1 MLPHLTQ
8 RIAGLAEK
16 KLTFAH
22 YTAATTAYKILS
34 SREIWLNNITGA
46 NDYSELQHAKACLL
60 KSLELSENKDRIGE
74 IWNSFSVSEN
84 EFSLENYINDNQ
96 AARYT
101 ETYVFCVSEQ
111 EISETNPENKLG
123 RLSMWRAYGGSKNVS
138 ILFNTDLMIK
148 LSSDHIFT
156 PVLYCDPEDF
166 NPYFDRFLA
175 FLEDY
180 REEIKR
186 ESKDTFI
193 DIVKSAVEILLVSTK
208 HPGFAEEREWRLV
221 RSRAVG
227 PGYLPNPTTELVG
240 SSISRVHK
248 TPLVQSEHLS
258 NDDFAQMLDRVII
271 GPTTHP
277 YPSGMA
283 FIELVGTL
291 GPIRMDPAV
300 FISEIPIRRE

>member
-1 MLPHLTQ
+1 MLPHLSQ
-8 RIAGLAEK
+8 RISGLTES

-34 SREIWLNNITGA
+34 SREIWLNNLTEA
-46 NDYSELQHAKACLL
+46 NDYSELQHAKKCIMHCIN
-60 KSLELSENKDRIGE
+60 LEENKRRIAA
-74 IWNSFSVSEN
+74 ICDYFSVTEDQ
-84 EFSLENYINDNQ
+84 FSLEKYVNDKHPE
-96 AARYT
+96 RYT

-111 EISETNPENKLG
+111 DVSETNPENKLG

-138 ILFNTDLMIK
+138 ILFNSDLMLR

-156 PVLYCDPEDF
+156 PVLYCDPSNF
-166 NPYFDRFLA
+166 YPYFDRLLA
-175 FLEDY
+175 FLEDH

-186 ESKDTFI
+186 QSKDTFI
-193 DIVKSAVEILLVSTK
+193 DIVMSAVEILLVSTK

-221 RSRAVG
+221 RSKAVG

-240 SSISRVHK
+240 SSINRVHK
-248 TPLVQSEHLS
+248 TALVQSEQFS
-258 NDDFAQMLDRVII
+258 DEDFAQILDRVII
-271 GPTTHP
+271 GPTTQP

-291 GPIRMDPAV
+291 GPNRMNPPV
-300 FISEIPIRRE
+300 FHSEIPIRRE